1 MVFIQYML
9 RVSTNFWPKVHRKE
23 ILFWESKPLG
33 WWEKKCKDFLL
44 DINQRKSL
52 GSLLASRRHHSC
64 IFFSP
69 LTISVPLVCLWAHP
83 IWWSHKICM
92 LTLKSKPY
100 MLRKEKGRKRERG
113 ERERGGEGETS
124 HVTYR
129 FMSCHLHD
137 EFLLEMLSSEMP
149 KPKPMPKKES
159 F

>member
-113 ERERGGEGETS
+113 ERERGGEDWECDSLISTEKPPWSGTGN
-124 HVTYR
+124 
-129 FMSCHLHD
+129 
-137 EFLLEMLSSEMP
+137 MLCPDFFFHNSECD
-149 KPKPMPKKES
+149 
-159 F
+159 